1 MTAGMRRV
9 MQLLSGKRLPLE
21 DEKRTQAEIEAI
33 LAAEPDL
40 EWAREVPVAGGVID
54 FVIDGD
60 TGVEIKLRARE
71 LEVRRQMLRYAREP
85 SLNGFVL
92 VTSKPVALGSELMG
106 KPAAVLD
113 LGRAWL

>member
-1 MTAGMRRV
+1 MTPGMQKV
-9 MQLLSGKRLPLE
+9 FGLLFGKRFSLE
-21 DEKRTQAEIEAI
+21 DEKRTQAEIAAI
-33 LAAEPDL
+33 FAAELDL
-40 EWAREVPVAGGVID
+40 DWAREVPIAGGVID

>member
-54 FVIDGD
+54 FVVGD
-60 TGVEIKLRARE
+60 TGVEIKLRARATD
-71 LEVRRQMLRYAREP
+71 VRRQMARYAREP
-85 SLNGFVL
+85 ALRGLVL
-92 VTSKPVALGSELMG
+92 VTAKPVALAGEILG
-106 KPAAVLD
+106 KPVAVLD